1 MLKPAFSVLVF
12 FLFSIF
18 FPTVVSGQET
28 LRYHLQQGDLF
39 TVEQQAEQQITQ
51 KIDQSEHRVTNR
63 ISAVLQFRVVGRR
76 DSSYLLDFEF
86 KDLVFSI
93 HSNIQGDMLN
103 IRARELDESDVQSR
117 LFNSLLDSPIRM
129 ELSTRGEILEV
140 QGGDSLVARMIA
152 STGLEDGFTKTLMK
166 KSLEQEYG
174 SQALA
179 SSYEQ
184 MTYFYPARPVQAGDR
199 WKNTFGGKL
208 EASNTWTLD
217 SLLADRAIISGE
229 SSIRMKT
236 QESGTSMV
244 LEGSQ
249 HTHIRT
255 NRKSGFISQM
265 TVESTADGSST
276 MVQTGALEIPTH
288 IRTHI
293 TYTLID
299 FKHVQ

>member
-1 MLKPAFSVLVF
+1 MLKSTFPVLVY
-12 FLFSIF
+12 FLLAVC
-18 FPTVVSGQET
+18 FPGILAGQET
-28 LRYHLQQGDLF
+28 LRYRLEKGDLF
-39 TVEQQAEQQITQ
+39 TVEQQAEQQIIQ

-63 ISAVLQFRVVGRR
+63 ISALLQFRVVGKR

-93 HSNIQGDMLN
+93 YSNIQGELLN
-103 IRARELDESDVQSR
+103 IRAQELDESDVQSR
-117 LFNSLLDSPIRM
+117 LFHSLLNSPIRM
-129 ELSTRGEILEV
+129 ELSTQGEILGV
-140 QGGDSLVARMIA
+140 KGGDSLVARMLA
-152 STGLEDGFTKTLMK
+152 STGLEDGFTRSLMQ

-184 MTYFYPARPVQAGDR
+184 MTFFYPNRPVQAGDH
-199 WKNTFGGKL
+199 WKNTYEGKL

-217 SLLADRAIISGE
+217 SLLSDRAVISGE
-229 SSIRMKT
+229 SSIRMIT

-244 LEGSQ
+244 LEGTQ

-265 TVESTADGSST
+265 TVESTADGLST

-288 IRTHI
+288 ISTHI

>member
-1 MLKPAFSVLVF
+1 MLKSTFPVLVLW
-12 FLFSIF
+12 LFAVCL
-18 FPTVVSGQET
+18 PADLTGQET
-28 LRYHLQQGDLF
+28 LRYRLEKGDLF
-39 TVEQQAEQQITQ
+39 TIEQQAEQQITQ
-51 KIDQSEHRVTNR
+51 KIEQSEHRVTNR
-63 ISAVLQFRVVGRR
+63 ITALLQFRVVGKR

-93 HSNIQGDMLN
+93 YSNIQGELLN
-103 IRARELDESDVQSR
+103 IRARELDETDVQSR

-129 ELSTRGEILEV
+129 ELSTQGEILGV
-140 QGGDSLVARMIA
+140 KGGDSLVSRMLA
-152 STGLEDGFTKTLMK
+152 STGLEEGFTRSLMQ

-184 MTYFYPARPVQAGDR
+184 MTFFYPNRPVQAGDR
-199 WKNTFGGKL
+199 WKNSFEGKL

-217 SLLADRAIISGE
+217 SLFSDRAVISGE
-229 SSIRMKT
+229 SAIRMKT
-236 QESGTSMV
+236 EESGTSMV
-244 LEGSQ
+244 LEGTQ
-249 HTHIRT
+249 QTNIRT

-265 TVESTADGSST
+265 TVASTADGSST

-288 IRTHI
+288 ISTRI
-293 TYTLID
+293 SYTLID

>member
-1 MLKPAFSVLVF
+1 MLKSTFPVLALWLFAVCFPAVL
-12 FLFSIF
+12 
-18 FPTVVSGQET
+18 TGQET
-28 LRYHLQQGDLF
+28 LRYRLEKGDLF

-51 KIDQSEHRVTNR
+51 KIDQAEHRVTNR
-63 ISAVLQFRVVGRR
+63 ITALLQFRVVGKR

-93 HSNIQGDMLN
+93 YSNIQGELLN

-129 ELSTRGEILEV
+129 ELSTQGEILGV
-140 QGGDSLVARMIA
+140 KGGDSLVSRMLA
-152 STGLEDGFTKTLMK
+152 STGLEEGFTKSLMK

-184 MTYFYPARPVQAGDR
+184 MTFFYANRPVQAGDR
-199 WKNTFGGKL
+199 WKNSFEGKL

-217 SLLADRAIISGE
+217 SLLSDRAVISGE
-229 SSIRMKT
+229 SAIRMKT
-236 QESGTSMV
+236 EESGTSMV
-244 LEGSQ
+244 LEGTQ
-249 HTHIRT
+249 QTHIRT

-288 IRTHI
+288 ISTRI
-293 TYTLID
+293 SYTLID